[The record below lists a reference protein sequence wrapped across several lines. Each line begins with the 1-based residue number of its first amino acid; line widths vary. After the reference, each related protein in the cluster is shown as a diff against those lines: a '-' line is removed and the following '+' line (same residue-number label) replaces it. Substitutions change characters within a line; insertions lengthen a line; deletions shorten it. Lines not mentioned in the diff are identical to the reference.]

1 MPSLNKDLQSRLK
14 EHFHPLGIVA
24 YSNCCRF
31 GCSGSYNEDDENL
44 QGRNDEGVYFIR
56 LRTDG
61 MNYTPHQTMVAAKYV
76 NFEYVVRYKMNTNMV
91 VMIGW

>member
-31 GCSGSYNEDDENL
+31 GCSGSYNEDDEQYL
-44 QGRNDEGVYFIR
+44 
-56 LRTDG
+56 
-61 MNYTPHQTMVAAKYV
+61 
-76 NFEYVVRYKMNTNMV
+76 KMTNKFRSLSFF
-91 VMIGW
+91 